1 MELQQFPLVGRAGA
15 ILRTELATMDDSS
28 DESPRPN
35 AFERSD
41 ADPRL
46 LAALAIG
53 VAVFLLAAPFLI
65 VASYPDASS
74 LGRIPGNLPQPPEP
88 RLQVA
93 PRLTADRLHDSEQ
106 KQLNS
111 YSWID
116 PGQDVVS
123 IPIER
128 AMRLISERGI
138 SGWPSA
144 PNRPPR

>member
-1 MELQQFPLVGRAGA
+1 
-15 ILRTELATMDDSS
+15 MDDSSDGSS
-28 DESPRPN
+28 DESPRPT
-35 AFERSD
+35 AVERSD

-46 LAALAIG
+46 LGALAIG
-53 VAVFLLAAPFLI
+53 VTIFLLIAPFLI
-65 VASYPDASS
+65 VATYPDASS
-74 LGRIPGNLPQPPEP
+74 LGRIPDNLPQPPQP

-93 PRLTADRLHDSEQ
+93 PRLTADRLHAAEQ
-106 KQLNS
+106 KQLNG

-138 SGWPSA
+138 SGWPAASD
-144 PNRPPR
+144 RPPR

>member
-1 MELQQFPLVGRAGA
+1 
-15 ILRTELATMDDSS
+15 LRTEFATMDGSS

-46 LAALAIG
+46 LSALAIG
-53 VAVFLLAAPFLI
+53 VAIFLLAAPFLI
-65 VASYPDASS
+65 VAGYPDASS
-74 LGRIPGNLPQPPEP
+74 LGQIPHNLPQPPQP
-88 RLQVA
+88 RLQIA
-93 PRLTADRLHDSEQ
+93 PRVTADRLHASEQ
-106 KQLNS
+106 KQLNR

-128 AMRLISERGI
+128 AMRLLSERGI
-138 SGWPSA
+138 TGWPSA
-144 PNRPPR
+144 SDRPPR